1 MEIKEADFSDIP
13 QIVTLLKA
21 SLGDELPVS
30 EKIWKY
36 KHIDNPFGKSIVLLA
51 EENGRLAGVRAF
63 MRWKWQKGDNT
74 YSCLR
79 AVDTATH
86 PDFRG
91 RGIFKKLT
99 LKAVE
104 MAKSQGDNFVFNT
117 PNDQS
122 RPGYLKMGWEP
133 TGEIT
138 VGLKPAFH
146 SFWKIWKKDENYGSS
161 GKVNPSMIDALL
173 EEWNHHLIGRN
184 ELFTPKSAEYLHW
197 RYEVN
202 PLQEYEIH
210 VEKSLF
216 IAGCVRKKKGLKE
229 LRIVELISEQENPGH
244 SKIERIIKKW
254 CNKFGIQVISYSP
267 KLFKFKKPVFAGP
280 FGPILTVRELN
291 LSPQEREL
299 PFKLTNWSYALGD
312 LELF

>member
-1 MEIKEADFSDIP
+1 MEIKRALFSDIP
-13 QIVTLLKA
+13 RIVSLLKA

-30 EKIWKY
+30 EEIWKY
-36 KHIDNPFGKSIVLLA
+36 KHMGNTFGESIVLLA
-51 EENGRLAGVRAF
+51 EENGKLAGVRAF
-63 MRWKWQKGDNT
+63 MRWKWQKGEKI

-91 RGIFKKLT
+91 RGIFKQLT

-104 MAKSQGDNFVFNT
+104 IAKNAGDHFVFNT

-122 RPGYLKMGWEP
+122 RPGYLKMGWRP
-133 TGEIT
+133 AGQIQ
-138 VGLKPAFH
+138 VCLKPALG
-146 SFWKIWKKDENYGSS
+146 SFWKIWKNGKKYTSS
-161 GKVNPSMIDALL
+161 GKKELATVENLL
-173 EEWNHHLIGRN
+173 EEWNNVLVGRN
-184 ELFTPKSAEYLHW
+184 EFFTPKSAEYLHW

-202 PLQEYEIH
+202 PLQEYQIH
-210 VEKSLF
+210 VAKDLF

-229 LRIVELISEQENPGH
+229 LRIVELIFSEKNP
-244 SKIERIIKKW
+244 KQATIKGVLKEW
-254 CNKFGIQVISYSP
+254 SNKFGVQVISYAP
-267 KLFKFKKPVFAGP
+267 KLFKFNKPVIQGA

-291 LSPQEREL
+291 LLPEEREL
-299 PFKLTNWSYALGD
+299 PFNVDHWSYVLGD